1 MNYRELADR
10 LRAMQP
16 QRDFFTSGKVLKV
29 DGLTCVVAVGNGEL
43 EANLRPTSLAQD
55 GEILIVPK
63 VGSAVVMGCLAGDYS
78 QMIVLAM
85 DAAERV
91 VINGEVMINGGSN
104 GGLVNVAALTD
115 KLNEL
120 VESFNQHT
128 HTGNMGSPTSP
139 PSILATSFKKD
150 DYEDSNVKH

>member
-1 MNYRELADR
+1 M
-10 LRAMQP
+10 
-16 QRDFFTSGKVLKV
+16 
-29 DGLTCVVAVGNGEL
+29 
-43 EANLRPTSLAQD
+43 
-55 GEILIVPK
+55 
-63 VGSAVVMGCLAGDYS
+63 
-78 QMIVLAM
+78 
-85 DAAERV
+85 
-91 VINGEVMINGGSN
+91 INGEVMINGGSN